1 MGIDFAEFN
10 VDDLNTVIKVVG
22 VGGVGCLVLRFFG
35 HLAFPGGVSRLLLR
49 F

>member
-22 VGGVGCLVLRFFG
+22 VGG
-35 HLAFPGGVSRLLLR
+35 GGNNAVNCMVSSGIQGEIGRAHV
-49 F
+49 